1 MGDLSLGLVTLHL
14 QHDLHVQ
21 KCHCARNCF
30 IPVPFHEVELGAT
43 VGYRI
48 PSTGD
53 VLRTSPVFHVKRE
66 FKMKILTMIALLCSV
81 ILSGCVMDGPRPT
94 GGIPPMKAESD
105 EVPTAIENEIAET
118 LEEQGRCAG
127 LGVNSPSF
135 PETDCTAWSFLYS
148 LTSITNDMA
157 GISLDLTEDELKILE
172 LEVYPSF
179 VQAQQNCG
187 EWYGSSKDYEP
198 IADLFSMLS
207 FLGKEGYA
215 YDPPTLFRF
224 LVVRCG

>member
-1 MGDLSLGLVTLHL
+1 
-14 QHDLHVQ
+14 
-21 KCHCARNCF
+21 
-30 IPVPFHEVELGAT
+30 
-43 VGYRI
+43 
-48 PSTGD
+48 
-53 VLRTSPVFHVKRE
+53 
-66 FKMKILTMIALLCSV
+66 
-81 ILSGCVMDGPRPT
+81 
-94 GGIPPMKAESD
+94 
-105 EVPTAIENEIAET
+105 
-118 LEEQGRCAG
+118 
-127 LGVNSPSF
+127 
-135 PETDCTAWSFLYS
+135 
-148 LTSITNDMA
+148 MA

-224 LVVRCG
+224 LVVHAADEEFSLDVDEIGCVKSLFKLFISYDE